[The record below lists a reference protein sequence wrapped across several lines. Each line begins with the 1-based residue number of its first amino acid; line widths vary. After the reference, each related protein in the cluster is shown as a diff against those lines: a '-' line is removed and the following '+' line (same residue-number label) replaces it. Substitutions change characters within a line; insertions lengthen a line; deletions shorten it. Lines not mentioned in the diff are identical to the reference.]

1 MKKKNSLY
9 FKLFVIAAITAA
21 VTAAGVSASLKGI
34 ISRGM
39 ALIKVEDI
47 NRSAAQMREKIN
59 AEQTDLKYR
68 VSLIQHDIN
77 WDNIT
82 SPSAIS
88 ERIKNILSEF
98 SLYAVTLVSNGG
110 DVIAYSGR
118 GGSVSANSERDM
130 FASAESGKNDVTIT
144 IKNNR
149 ILLTAAGK
157 LPVAGGSVIII
168 QKDLTSD
175 SWLSGYADIVGC
187 DMSLFVNDIR
197 MVTTIKNSEGK
208 TSVGTKLTDR
218 NIIDTV
224 YKNGSVYE
232 GQALINGTKYVSV
245 YSPLSSVDGNAM
257 LFLGMN
263 MDLVNASMTRIFS
276 LALVCSLYTI
286 FEIVVIMMIAISR
299 IMMKPLKGAN
309 AAFDSL
315 NGTTGQSDL
324 TVRVDVRKEDEIGQ
338 MCSSVNTFVE
348 TLQGL
353 MADVNA
359 AGDSLAEIGES
370 LASTSQQS
378 ASAVSQIMANIS
390 SVKNQ
395 VTKQNEA
402 LTEVQRILDVSAESV
417 SSLDSLIEGQSSAI
431 VESSASIE
439 EMVGNIASVSNS
451 VRKMSGEFK
460 ELMDITGSASRRQ
473 NDVAE
478 QINNMARQSQHLSD
492 ANNVISQ
499 IASQTNLLAMN
510 AAIEAAH
517 AGEAGKGFSVVADEI
532 RKLAE
537 DSSKQSKSIKNELAG
552 ISRVISDVVDA
563 SALSV
568 KEFGLITAK
577 VASTDGLVQ
586 EIDGAMTE
594 QHEASQQVLVALK
607 EINSATTQVQMT
619 AKDMASGID
628 KVTSSTDNL
637 DMIART
643 VEGSMD
649 EMSAGVSEINSSAQN
664 VSDLA
669 SDSRENISTLKNVLA
684 KFKIK

>member
-98 SLYAVTLVSNGG
+98 SLYAVTLVSDGG

-118 GGSVSANSERDM
+118 GGSVSAKSERDM

-144 IKNNR
+144 IRNNR

-157 LPVAGGSVIII
+157 LPVGGGSVIII

-187 DMSLFVNDIR
+187 DMTLFVNDMR
-197 MVTTIKNSEGK
+197 TVTTIKNSDGK

-218 NIIDTV
+218 NVIDTV
-224 YKNGSVYE
+224 YAKGSVYE
-232 GQALINGTKYVSV
+232 GQVLINGTKYVSV
-245 YSPLSSVDGNAM
+245 YSPVSSVDGNAM
-257 LFLGMN
+257 LFLGLN
-263 MDLVNASMTRIFS
+263 MDVVNASMTRIFS

-286 FEIVVIMMIAISR
+286 VEIVVIMMIAISR

-353 MADVNA
+353 MSDVNA
-359 AGDSLAEIGES
+359 AGDSLSEIGES

-402 LTEVQRILDVSAESV
+402 LTEVQRILEVSAESV

-552 ISRVISDVVDA
+552 ISRVISDVVEA
-563 SALSV
+563 STLSV

-586 EIDGAMTE
+586 EIDGA
-594 QHEASQQVLVALK
+594 A
-607 EINSATTQVQMT
+607 
-619 AKDMASGID
+619 
-628 KVTSSTDNL
+628 
-637 DMIART
+637 
-643 VEGSMD
+643 
-649 EMSAGVSEINSSAQN
+649 
-664 VSDLA
+664 
-669 SDSRENISTLKNVLA
+669 
-684 KFKIK
+684 